1 MLRKVRWL
9 VFLIVAALAV
19 TNTARTVMEIYL
31 RSQRLE
37 KSREEVAA
45 LGQEKQDLKE
55 KLARAEKPE
64 AIEDLA
70 RQKLNMIFPGE
81 KIVIL
86 PQVSQKIFQA
96 VLGNKENKSNWRR
109 WVETFF

>member
-1 MLRKVRWL
+1 MKKVRWL
-9 VFLIVAALAV
+9 VFLVIAALAV

-37 KSREEVAA
+37 KSREEVAT
-45 LGQEKQDLKE
+45 LREEKQGLE
-55 KLARAEKPE
+55 GKLARAKTPE

-86 PQVSQKIFQA
+86 PQVSQKIFQT
-96 VLGNKENKSNWRR
+96 VLGGKENKSNWRR
-109 WVETFF
+109 WLEIF

>member
-1 MLRKVRWL
+1 MMRKVRWL

-37 KSREEVAA
+37 KSREEVAT
-45 LGQEKQDLKE
+45 LGEEKQGLEE
-55 KLARAEKPE
+55 KLARAKNPE

-86 PQVSQKIFQA
+86 PQVSQKIFQT
-96 VLGNKENKSNWRR
+96 VLGRKESKPNWVS
-109 WVETFF
+109 WWEVFF

>member
-1 MLRKVRWL
+1 MMKKVRWL
-9 VFLIVAALAV
+9 VFLIVAVLAV

-37 KSREEVAA
+37 KSREEVAT
-45 LGQEKQDLKE
+45 LGEEKQDLEE
-55 KLARAEKPE
+55 KLARAKTSE

-86 PQVSQKIFQA
+86 PQVSQKIVPTIF
-96 VLGNKENKSNWRR
+96 GGKDNKPNWKR
-109 WVETFF
+109 WWEIF

>member
-1 MLRKVRWL
+1 MLKKVRWL
-9 VFLIVAALAV
+9 FFLVVAALAV
-19 TNTARTVMEIYL
+19 INTTRTVMEIYL

-45 LGQEKQDLKE
+45 LGQEKQDLEK
-55 KLARAEKPE
+55 KLARAKTSE

-81 KIVIL
+81 KILIL
-86 PQVSQKIFQA
+86 PQVSQRVSQA
-96 VLGNKENKSNWRR
+96 VLGGGESKPNWKR
-109 WVETFF
+109 WIELF